1 MQREFAMAEPNE
13 NFPIVREAVASFAD
27 REHFQAAV
35 GELLAAGFEPSDL
48 SVLAAHD
55 SLDVAGS
62 LASYPKEQHPWLPA
76 ALTDEVKWLAPL
88 TVAGIVLLSGGPI
101 AAGIAA
107 LVAAGL
113 GGAALKEVLDR
124 YTVGHHSE
132 DFAAALAAGAVL
144 LWARCAD
151 NDRELQA
158 TRILAAAGGQNV
170 HIHGRSQS

>member
-1 MQREFAMAEPNE
+1 MAEPTE
-13 NFPIVREAVASFAD
+13 NFPVVREGVASFAD
-27 REHFQAAV
+27 RGHFQAAV
-35 GELLAAGFEPSDL
+35 GELLAAGFESSDL
-48 SVLAAHD
+48 SVLAAHE

-62 LASYPKEQHPWLPA
+62 LGSYPKEAHPWMPA

-124 YTVGHHSE
+124 YTTGHHND

-144 LWARCAD
+144 LWVRCED

-158 TRILAAAGGQNV
+158 TRILAAAGGRNV
-170 HIHGRSQS
+170 HVHGRSPN